1 MLNYLERFSFL
12 ADHLLVAIVLAFVFG
27 LICAIILSFRWSSD
41 QTWRLADLVWIFFG
55 GVGVA
60 TALITSFIVTER
72 GALVS
77 RLQAAYTEI
86 SYLKRAVT
94 EFNFDHCR
102 HFELSRTLID
112 HFRSNQSRTI
122 ICSQTRSMDA
132 ALNIYFGVALNEMLS
147 ASFESSSYLNTDE
160 LLLRA
165 NKQFVDAR
173 FLGLLDHFSFLHPA
187 LEEIAKTG
195 HIRTGQSGAPELF
208 ARFFVSSPV
217 VETVARL
224 ATSGEDR
231 EVLEA
236 LRKLEWRIAELD
248 VLFEEAVT
256 ASREF
261 EKLHSLGNLRSLS
274 LCLIAFVFPLRIGKS
289 VYELSKA

>member
-1 MLNYLERFSFL
+1 MLNPLERFSFV
-12 ADHLLVAIVLAFVFG
+12 ADHLLVSMVLAFVFG
-27 LICAIILSFRWSSD
+27 LICAVILCFRWSSD
-41 QTWRLADLVWIFFG
+41 QTWRIADLTWIFFG

-60 TALITSFIVTER
+60 TALITSFLVTER

-77 RLQAAYTEI
+77 RLQVAYTEI
-86 SYLKRAVT
+86 SSLKREVA

-102 HFELSRTLID
+102 HLELNRTLLEQ
-112 HFRSNQSRTI
+112 FRSDQSRAI
-122 ICSQTRSMDA
+122 ICSQTLSMDA
-132 ALNIYFGVALNEMLS
+132 ALNIYFGVALNEMLN

-160 LLLRA
+160 LLVRA
-165 NKQFVDAR
+165 NKQFVNAR
-173 FLGLLDHFSFLHPA
+173 FFDMLDQLSGLHPFF
-187 LEEIAKTG
+187 EEIAQTG
-195 HIRTGQSGAPELF
+195 NVQIEQSAAPELF

-217 VETVARL
+217 VELAARL

-231 EVLEA
+231 EVLED

-248 VLFEEAVT
+248 ILFEEVVA

-261 EKLHSLGNLRSLS
+261 EKLHSLGSLRSLS